1 MSNLLREEV
10 ARRNLGTIDV
20 ATYLRTHGWDRLEH
34 PSRDVSYWRRTV
46 AAQRFEVLLPH
57 HHDWS
62 DYLDLLTTLVDT
74 LARAERRSA
83 LSLLADLTTATSDVV
98 RLRAV
103 TGPASDGTIGVG
115 DGLRLVDCLR
125 RVFLA
130 AACTAVEPR
139 RAYHMRKFTEATRFV
154 DRLRLG
160 QTERGSFVLTAL
172 SPVTPSLTEQ
182 ASEQDTEPFERKVTR
197 TLAQALSG
205 LESAAPQGS
214 LESQIEP
221 FEREVE
227 RGVSAD
233 LCEAVA
239 LLGESEVIE
248 QVDFDIAWSPVRAAP
263 VVAQRTSFTRAVF
276 PVIRSAGASFR
287 ERTPVEDFELEGI
300 TTHITRPGEAR
311 RGEAKIL
318 AVIDGRQR
326 LISVAVEGQDW
337 EIASRSM
344 TERVLLRCDGELRRL
359 GTTFALEHP
368 RNFRLVAG

>member
-1 MSNLLREEV
+1 MSQLLREEV
-10 ARRNLGTIDV
+10 AQRNLSTIDV
-20 ATYLRTHGWDRLEH
+20 ATYLRTRGWERLEH
-34 PSRDVSYWRRTV
+34 PSRDVSYWRRV
-46 AAQRFEVLLPH
+46 IEVERFEVLLPH

-62 DYLDLLTTLVDT
+62 DHLDLLTALVDT
-74 LARAERRSA
+74 VARAERRSA
-83 LSLLADLTTATSDVV
+83 LSLLHDLSTATSDVI

-103 TGPASDGTIGVG
+103 AGPSSDGTIGVG

-125 RVFLA
+125 RVALA

-139 RAYHMRKFTEATRFV
+139 RAYHKRKFTEATRFV

-172 SPVTPSLTEQ
+172 SSVTPALTEDPAGQ
-182 ASEQDTEPFERKVTR
+182 EPDPFERKVTR

-205 LESAAPQGS
+205 LEAAALQGI
-214 LESQIEP
+214 LENQIDP

-233 LCEAVA
+233 LCEAIA

-248 QVDFDIAWSPVRAAP
+248 QIDFEIAWSPVRPAP
-263 VVAQRTSFTRAVF
+263 LVARRASFTKAVF

-287 ERTPVEDFELEGI
+287 ERTPVEEFELEGI

-326 LISVAVEGQDW
+326 LITVVVEGQDW
-337 EIASRSM
+337 EIASKSM
-344 TERVLLRCDGELRRL
+344 TERVLLRCDGELRRI
-359 GTTFALEHP
+359 GSAFFLEHP
-368 RNFRLVAG
+368 RNFRLAAG

>member
-1 MSNLLREEV
+1 M
-10 ARRNLGTIDV
+10 
-20 ATYLRTHGWDRLEH
+20 
-34 PSRDVSYWRRTV
+34 
-46 AAQRFEVLLPH
+46 LLPH
-57 HHDWS
+57 HHDWI
-62 DYLDLLTTLVDT
+62 DYLDLLTALVDT
-74 LARAERRSA
+74 LARAEGRSA
-83 LSLLADLTTATSDVV
+83 LSLLSDLTTATSDVV

-139 RAYHMRKFTEATRFV
+139 RTYHKRKFTEATRFV

-172 SPVTPSLTEQ
+172 SPVTPALTEQ
-182 ASEQDTEPFERKVTR
+182 ASSDQDTEPFERKVTR

-205 LESAAPQGS
+205 LESAALQGS

-233 LCEAVA
+233 LCEAIA

-263 VVAQRTSFTRAVF
+263 AVAQRTSFTRAVF

-300 TTHITRPGEAR
+300 TTHITRPGEAL

-337 EIASRSM
+337 EVASRSM
-344 TERVLLRCDGELRRL
+344 KVSASEWSDQPHEGYSRAKSDG
-359 GTTFALEHP
+359 
-368 RNFRLVAG
+368 